1 MGFICCYE
9 FPSGV
14 TTRMVVGSECCVRR
28 SILGNSFLDVLSGVI
43 YISLLSSHGS
53 SLST

>member
-9 FPSGV
+9 FPWGV
-14 TTRMVVGSECCVRR
+14 TTRMGVGSECCVRR

-43 YISLLSSHGS
+43 YISLLSSHES

>member
-9 FPSGV
+9 FLSGV
-14 TTRMVVGSECCVRR
+14 TKRMGVGSECCVRR
-28 SILGNSFLDVLSGVI
+28 SILGNSFLDVLNGVI
-43 YISLLSSHGS
+43 YISLLSIYGT